1 MSTPYNGS
9 RPGLST
15 NNSYYRSITAP
26 QTARIPSTSSSSGA
40 SSHQEWSADKLD
52 EKDFAEQAAPTAHA
66 DASGQANARPSL
78 ERQESLWQAGPPA
91 SLHSLGD
98 DVVYPEGGLRAWLVV
113 LGSFCGML
121 AAFGF
126 MNTIGVFQAYLSNN
140 QLKEFNESTIG
151 WIFSVYV
158 FLSFFGGLQIGPMFD
173 AKGPFWLILSGAV
186 LLPVSVLLMSFCTST
201 FRIP

>member
-26 QTARIPSTSSSSGA
+26 SAAHVSHSSSSSEA
-40 SSHQEWSADKLD
+40 SSNKEWSTDKLD
-52 EKDFAEQAAPTAHA
+52 EKTLAEPAVP
-66 DASGQANARPSL
+66 ASPAEAGGLATPKPNL
-78 ERQESLWQAGPPA
+78 ERQESYWQAGPPA
-91 SLHSLGD
+91 SLFSLGD

-173 AKGPFWLILSGAV
+173 AKGPFWLILSGAI
-186 LLPVSVLLMSFCTST
+186 LLPLSVLLMSFCTSMSCN
-201 FRIP
+201 